1 MFGIGMVLAGG
12 CVSGTLWRMGE
23 GYLNSWVAM
32 GGILAGLWGASRTW
46 DWWYDND
53 ISKREATWLPNDLG
67 LTASILLT
75 LGVLA
80 AVYLAILWW
89 EFRSPRLPEPKAK
102 PAPPAFTAR
111 DHLRN
116 SWNLVFSGRGWS
128 YTAGALSL
136 GVLSIVAYNLQSP
149 LGVTGGL
156 ALWADNAAKVAHV
169 GGLPL
174 KGADLLAG
182 CSSAAGGA
190 EWLTIRTTTMTG
202 VVMGAFTASVL
213 SGEFK
218 VRFSRNVARYP
229 QLLIGGAAMGYA
241 SVLAVG
247 CTIGAFFSS
256 IPSLAVAGWLY
267 AIGLAAGAFI
277 GVQVIRRLP

>member
-1 MFGIGMVLAGG
+1 
-12 CVSGTLWRMGE
+12 
-23 GYLNSWVAM
+23 
-32 GGILAGLWGASRTW
+32 
-46 DWWYDND
+46 
-53 ISKREATWLPNDLG
+53 
-67 LTASILLT
+67 
-75 LGVLA
+75 
-80 AVYLAILWW
+80 
-89 EFRSPRLPEPKAK
+89 
-102 PAPPAFTAR
+102 
-111 DHLRN
+111 
-116 SWNLVFSGRGWS
+116 
-128 YTAGALSL
+128 
-136 GVLSIVAYNLQSP
+136 AYNLQSP

-156 ALWADNAAKVAHV
+156 ALWADNAARVANA

-182 CSSAAGGA
+182 CSSAAAGA

-202 VVMGAFTASVL
+202 VVLGAFTASVL

-218 VRFSRNVARYP
+218 VRFSRNTARYP

-256 IPSLAVAGWLY
+256 IPSLAVAGWIY
-267 AIGLAAGAFI
+267 AAGLAAGAFI